1 MSKLLTKA
9 LTLVALL
16 GATIVTGTLSTGVAQ
31 ARSVHKAATVPSLY
45 KIATVKSSAPPPGC
59 NGTACPSVE
68 QSIPA
73 YAPVDGFAA
82 LVGAKKI
89 DTFSTQLPGSQ
100 TGVKGGCAITATSKL
115 MCWGNN
121 TYGQLGDGTHADSL
135 LIPVAAVGIDTITDV
150 SANGLTTC
158 VTTIAGE
165 LKCVGQGSFPGFTR
179 NEVNINGSTT
189 TYTYKPESGAL
200 NDPYDLYNP
209 TYYSNAN
216 SNINTNECQ
225 VLSGG
230 VVISKSDNCYNQQSN
245 ASPTWVTLKDS
256 GVTKVQLAGS
266 SGWSNANICILEITK
281 KVACSKVVPGTR
293 GENSGAPSASDY
305 DCDNDGI
312 FERPINCRDE
322 RLANP
327 ALKIA
332 ALPRLTGGANR
343 PVHKQRNG
351 YVSTTVWSAATWT
364 WPDSGLTEVVDF
376 AMSDQNWG
384 SDGSIC
390 MIAGATKTVT
400 CKPFSGVV
408 ATGSSGAQTI
418 TGGEWGAVNLIPGI
432 TQAEKVFITTNQG
445 LGLCIYAAGTL
456 SCGTATYSS
465 TGATFPTEVASVAV
479 MDYPISVFYNSVV
492 QKVFFMTQ
500 SGLLAADQWALGCNN
515 CGGQKSQNILSSV
528 GVFKN
533 STIDTYFYTDA
544 MTGAT
549 DSPDFIPMNVATGT
563 RKVLTQKSIT
573 VKSTSGD
580 LLSTADIRWTAPDFP
595 DSLSSSKSS
604 QDVTS
609 TTGTVRLASLA
620 TGPVTFTIK
629 GGTLPSGAY
638 LQGSVVTT
646 IIPETG
652 LVEVSVPTPS
662 AVVDRKVSVVL
673 VDAAA
678 TPVPNAVITLTNNLL
693 TYSYANSGNTN
704 AQWSAVAPDTKGYM
718 NSAGCSY
725 CYVAPPTYI
734 TGADGTV
741 SWKSFAPTSR
751 FTANDATVLYDDGAL
766 SQKVKVNFDTT
777 STTVKMPFMASV
789 ASAVPAVVE
798 ATSDGAVVVTT
809 ETKDGD
815 GLGIGDIQVKA
826 EQVCGEMVTGG
837 LWTGTSSVNTNY
849 CNQESGSGS
858 GSGPGSGSGS
868 GSGPACQ
875 DPNGCPGGGGS
886 ITDPDGKSCVDPDA
900 KGYCPRSNSGNST
913 TKKSV
918 TSSGVRSSATC
929 KASNPTTNSAG
940 KASAKLC
947 VTKSGYYRL
956 RSKGILP
963 SKTFCVKVNG
973 IACTVVLQNS
983 IKGAT
988 ATTAGKAN
996 ILARGKSTTLKAVF
1010 TGVKTNAK
1018 AGKVTYKASGAC
1030 TLKSTK
1036 ITASKKT
1043 GTCTVTL
1050 SQADK
1055 GKNKGIRKTVK
1066 IIIK

>member
-31 ARSVHKAATVPSLY
+31 ARSVHKADAPVASLY

-59 NGTACPSVE
+59 NGNSCPSIE

-89 DTFSTQLPGSQ
+89 DTFSNQLPGSP
-100 TGVKGGCAITATSKL
+100 TSVKGGCAITAASKL
-115 MCWGNN
+115 MCWGSN
-121 TYGQLGDGTHADSL
+121 TYGQLGDGTIKTSL
-135 LIPVAAVGIDTITDV
+135 LTPVAAVGIDTITDV
-150 SANGLTTC
+150 SANGSTTC
-158 VTTIAGE
+158 VVTTAGA
-165 LKCVGQGSFPGFTR
+165 LKCVGQGSFPGFSR
-179 NEVNINGSTT
+179 SEVSGYQSVN
-189 TYTYKPESGAL
+189 TYTYVTGAT
-200 NDPYDLYNP
+200 NCEYNWFGQSC
-209 TYYSNAN
+209 YSNASSN
-216 SNINTNECQ
+216 SNTNECQ
-225 VLSGG
+225 VLSDG
-230 VVISKSDNCYNQQSN
+230 VVISKSESCWDQSSN
-245 ASPTWVTLKDS
+245 GSPTWVTLKDS

-266 SGWSNANICILEITK
+266 SGWSNANICILDTTK
-281 KVACSKVVPGTR
+281 KVACSKVVPGKR
-293 GENSGAPSASDY
+293 GTSAGEQNATSY
-305 DCDNDGI
+305 DCDNDGV
-312 FERPINCRDE
+312 FERPISCGEE
-322 RLANP
+322 RAADP
-327 ALKIA
+327 AQNRV
-332 ALPRLTGGANR
+332 ALPRLTAGANV
-343 PVHKQRNG
+343 PIWKSRNG
-351 YVSTTVWSAATWT
+351 GLNSTPWSAATWT
-364 WPDSGLTEVVDF
+364 WPDSLLTDVVDF

-408 ATGSSGAQTI
+408 ATGNSGSQTI
-418 TGGEWGAVNLIPGI
+418 TGGDWGAANLIPGI
-432 TQAEKVFITTNQG
+432 TQAEKVFITTNNG

-465 TGATFPTEVASVAV
+465 TGATFPTEVSSVAV
-479 MDYPISVFYNSVV
+479 MDYPISVFYNSTVG
-492 QKVFFMTQ
+492 KVFFMTK

-515 CGGQKSQNILSSV
+515 CGGMKSQNILSSV

-533 STIDTYFYTDA
+533 STIETYFYTNE

-573 VKSTSGD
+573 VKSTAGD

-777 STTVKMPFMASV
+777 STKVQMPFMASV
-789 ASAVPAVVE
+789 ASAVPAVVT
-798 ATSDGAVVVTT
+798 AASDGSVVVAT

-815 GLGIGDIQVKA
+815 GLGIGDIEVKS

-849 CNQESGSGS
+849 CNQEL
-858 GSGPGSGSGS
+858 GSGSGS

-875 DPNGCPGGGGS
+875 DPMGCPGGGGS
-886 ITDPDGKSCVDPDA
+886 ITDPTGKSCVDPDK
-900 KGYCPRSNSGNST
+900 KGYCPSSNSGNST

-929 KASNPTTNSAG
+929 KASNPSTNSAG

-963 SKTFCVKVNG
+963 SKTFCVQVNG
-973 IACTVVLQNS
+973 IACSVVLQNS

-1018 AGKVTYKASGAC
+1018 AGKITYKASGAC

-1050 SQADK
+1050 SQANK
-1055 GKNKGIRKTVK
+1055 GKNTGTRKTVK

>member
-1 MSKLLTKA
+1 MSKLLIKA

-31 ARSVHKAATVPSLY
+31 ARSVHKADAPVASLY

-73 YAPVDGFAA
+73 YAPVEGFVA

-89 DTFSTQLPGSQ
+89 DTFSTQVPGSS
-100 TGVKGGCAITATSKL
+100 TSVKGGCAITAASKL

-121 TYGQLGDGTHADSL
+121 TYGQLGDGTHTDSL
-135 LIPVAAVGIDTITDV
+135 LIPVAAVGIDMITDV

-158 VTTIAGE
+158 VTTTAGE

-179 NEVNINGSTT
+179 KEVNGNQNTS
-189 TYTYKPESGAL
+189 TYTYVTGATNCENNWFAESC
-200 NDPYDLYNP
+200 
-209 TYYSNAN
+209 YSRVSSN
-216 SNINTNECQ
+216 SNTNECQ
-225 VLSGG
+225 VLSDG
-230 VVISKSDNCYNQQSN
+230 VVISKSDNCWTQSSN
-245 ASPTWVTLKDS
+245 ASPTWTTLKNS
-256 GVTKVQLAGS
+256 GITKVQLAGS
-266 SGWSNANICILEITK
+266 SGWSNANICILDITK

-293 GENSGAPSASDY
+293 GDYTDNNSSTLY

-312 FERPINCRDE
+312 FERPISCGEE
-322 RLANP
+322 RAADPTQNRV
-327 ALKIA
+327 
-332 ALPRLTGGANR
+332 ALPRLTAGAKV
-343 PVHKQRNG
+343 PIWKQRSGNVG
-351 YVSTTVWSAATWT
+351 SADWTAATWT

-400 CKPFSGVV
+400 CKPFSGVI
-408 ATGSSGAQTI
+408 ATGTSGKQTI
-418 TGGEWGAVNLIPGI
+418 TGGEWGAVNVIPGI
-432 TQAEKVFITTNQG
+432 TQAEKVFITTNNS

-465 TGATFPTEVASVAV
+465 TGATFPTEVSSVAV
-479 MDYPISVFYNSVV
+479 MDYPISVFYSSTV

-500 SGLLAADQWALGCNN
+500 SGLLAADQWALNCSN

-533 STIDTYFYTDA
+533 STIDTYFYTNE

-573 VKSTSGD
+573 VKSTAGD
-580 LLSTADIRWTAPDFP
+580 LLSTANIRWTAPDFP

-777 STTVKMPFMASV
+777 STTVPMPFMASV

-815 GLGIGDIQVKA
+815 GLGISDIAIKS

-837 LWTGTSSVNTNY
+837 LWTGTSSTNENY
-849 CNQESGSGS
+849 CNQE
-858 GSGPGSGSGS
+858 PGSGSGS
-868 GSGPACQ
+868 GSGSACQ
-875 DPNGCPGGGGS
+875 DPKGCPGGGGS
-886 ITDPDGKSCVDPDA
+886 ITDPTGKSCVDPDA
-900 KGYCPRSNSGNST
+900 KGYCPSSNSGNST

-929 KASNPTTNSAG
+929 EASNPTTDSAG

-956 RSKGILP
+956 RSKGVLP

-983 IKGAT
+983 IQGSKPAT
-988 ATTAGKAN
+988 ASPTASPTASKAN
-996 ILARGKSTTLKAVF
+996 ILFRGKSITLKVVF
-1010 TGVKTNAK
+1010 AGVKINAK

-1050 SQADK
+1050 SQANL

>member
-1 MSKLLTKA
+1 
-9 LTLVALL
+9 
-16 GATIVTGTLSTGVAQ
+16 
-31 ARSVHKAATVPSLY
+31 
-45 KIATVKSSAPPPGC
+45 
-59 NGTACPSVE
+59 
-68 QSIPA
+68 
-73 YAPVDGFAA
+73 
-82 LVGAKKI
+82 
-89 DTFSTQLPGSQ
+89 
-100 TGVKGGCAITATSKL
+100 

-158 VTTIAGE
+158 VTTTAGE

-179 NEVNINGSTT
+179 KEVNGNQYTG
-189 TYTYKPESGAL
+189 TYTYIGAAGAETSDWFGSSWYERTEG
-200 NDPYDLYNP
+200 N
-209 TYYSNAN
+209 T
-216 SNINTNECQ
+216 NTNECQ
-225 VLSGG
+225 VLSDG
-230 VVISKSDNCYNQQSN
+230 VVISKSDNCWNQQSN

-256 GVTKVQLAGS
+256 GITKVQLAGS
-266 SGWSNANICILEITK
+266 SGWSNANICILDATK
-281 KVACSKVVPGTR
+281 KVACSKVVPGKR
-293 GENSGAPSASDY
+293 GDYTSGNSSTLY

-312 FERPINCRDE
+312 FERPISCGEE
-322 RLANP
+322 RAADP
-327 ALKIA
+327 ALKRV
-332 ALPRLTGGANR
+332 ALPRLTAGAKVPIWKYRSGN
-343 PVHKQRNG
+343 VG
-351 YVSTTVWSAATWT
+351 SADWTAATWT

-408 ATGSSGAQTI
+408 ATGTSGTQTI
-418 TGGEWGAVNLIPGI
+418 TGGEWGAVNLIPGV
-432 TQAEKVFITTNQG
+432 TQAEKVFITTDQG

-465 TGATFPTEVASVAV
+465 TGATFPTEVSSVAV

-492 QKVFFMTQ
+492 QKVFFMTK

-573 VKSTSGD
+573 VKSTAGD

-609 TTGTVRLASLA
+609 LTGTVRLASLA

-725 CYVAPPTYI
+725 CYVVPPTYI

-766 SQKVKVNFDTT
+766 SQKVKVNFDLT

-798 ATSDGAVVVTT
+798 ATTEGAVVVTT

-815 GLGIGDIQVKA
+815 GLGIGDIAIKS
-826 EQVCGEMVTGG
+826 EKVCGEMVTGG
-837 LWTGTSSVNTNY
+837 LWTGTSSINENY
-849 CNQESGSGS
+849 CNQESGSS
-858 GSGPGSGSGS
+858 SGPGPGS
-868 GSGPACQ
+868 ACTI
-875 DPNGCPGGGGS
+875 PTGCPGGGGS
-886 ITDPDGKSCVDPDA
+886 ITDPTGKQCVDPDA
-900 KGYCPRSNSGNST
+900 KGYCPSSNSGNST

-918 TSSGVRSSATC
+918 TSSGVQSSAAC
-929 KASNPTTNSAG
+929 QANNPSTDSAG
-940 KASAKLC
+940 KASATLC

-956 RSKGILP
+956 RSKGVLP
-963 SKTFCVKVNG
+963 SKTFCVQVNG

-1050 SQADK
+1050 SQANK